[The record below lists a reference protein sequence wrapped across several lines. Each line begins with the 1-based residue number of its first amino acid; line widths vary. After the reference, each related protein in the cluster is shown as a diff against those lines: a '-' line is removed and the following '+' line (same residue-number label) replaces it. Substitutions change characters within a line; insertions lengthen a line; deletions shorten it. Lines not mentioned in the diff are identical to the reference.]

1 MKMRRLMAGILVA
14 TLLAVHPAQVAF
26 AEEDPV
32 TTEGKSTVE
41 EPKKSEVVNA
51 AEVTDAAADRQMS
64 YDTAPETNSLSGWP
78 AGPNVYAHAA
88 VVMDMKSG
96 AILYAKNP
104 NEKHF
109 PASITKLLTVLV
121 ALENAE
127 LTDTVTFTEDSVE
140 FLNWD
145 DAQIGMRPGE
155 ELNVND
161 ALHAVLLASANEVSY
176 AVAESVGKTRLHG
189 NYQTFIDLMNER
201 AKELGCIDSHWVN
214 PNGLHNEEHYT
225 TAHDMALI
233 ASAVFQKPEFH
244 AIMKDLEYCI
254 PSTNL
259 VNESR
264 VFQQNHKMLWPDN
277 QYYSE
282 NCKGGKTGFTDQ
294 SGTTLV
300 TMEDNGTLQLAAVVL
315 QDYGADAYVDT
326 RAMFDYVFNNFS
338 KVPMSKL
345 AVPKEFEEKGGKVKD
360 EDAYIV
366 LPNNVNPMKVKSK
379 LKTDKVTGDKLVY
392 TYEGQEVGS
401 VNVSIEKQS
410 VQPVK
415 GEKKEV
421 EKEKKKSHLPWI
433 VLGIVGIV
441 VLGFLVFTVQYVRYQ
456 KRKRRIQRM
465 RRRRAMEARR
475 RR

>member
-1 MKMRRLMAGILVA
+1 MAGILAA
-14 TLLAVHPAQVAF
+14 TLLAVHPVQVAF
-26 AEEDPV
+26 AEEDPM
-32 TTEGKSTVE
+32 TTEVVNPAE
-41 EPKKSEVVNA
+41 EPKESEVVNA

-64 YDTAPETNSLSGWP
+64 YDTAPETNSLPGWP

-104 NEKHF
+104 DEKHF

-155 ELNVND
+155 ELNLND

-201 AKELGCIDSHWVN
+201 AKELGCTDSHWMN

-244 AIMKDLEYCI
+244 GIMKDLEYCI

-259 VNESR
+259 VNEAR
-264 VFQQNHKMLWPDN
+264 VFQQNHKMLWPEN

-338 KVPMSKL
+338 KVPVSKL
-345 AVPKEFEEKGGKVKD
+345 AVPKEFEETGQDLK
-360 EDAYIV
+360 EDGYVV
-366 LPNNVNPMKVKSK
+366 LPNGVSPMKVKSE
-379 LKTDKVTGDKLVY
+379 LRTDKTTGSKIVY

-401 VNVSIEKQS
+401 VQVSLEKPK
-410 VQPVK
+410 VNLDKAEKKEVEA
-415 GEKKEV
+415 EKKEV
-421 EKEKKKSHLPWI
+421 EKKEEKSPLPWI
-433 VLGIVGIV
+433 VLGIVGII
-441 VLGFLVFTVQYVRYQ
+441 VLGVLVFTVQYVRYQ